1 MIITKYSYIYIVYL
15 FNLIYHIIHKELFA
29 HKRNPNTN
37 LKDAPLMVGVY
48 FICQSSKAVTS
59 YNEQGCIVNMLL
71 LFMFQKINKR
81 HVFIPS
87 TAINMIHGTL
97 NRRPIL
103 YLNENERLN

>member
-1 MIITKYSYIYIVYL
+1 MDIVYL
-15 FNLIYHIIHKELFA
+15 SNLIYHIIHKELFA

-37 LKDAPLMVGVY
+37 LKDAPMMVGVY
-48 FICQSSKAVTS
+48 FICQSSKTVTS

-71 LFMFQKINKR
+71 LFMFEKINKR
-81 HVFIPS
+81 HIFIPS